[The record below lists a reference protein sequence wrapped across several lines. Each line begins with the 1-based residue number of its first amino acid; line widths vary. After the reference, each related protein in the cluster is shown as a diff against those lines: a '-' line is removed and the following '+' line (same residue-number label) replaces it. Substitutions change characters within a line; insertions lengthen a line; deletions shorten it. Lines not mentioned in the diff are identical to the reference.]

1 MSYDRCPNCGI
12 TMPAHKGHTRTFI
25 ELTNKEKGNSIKMM
39 TVNLKRA
46 IRRYS
51 GESGLLWAINY
62 LSRR

>member
-1 MSYDRCPNCGI
+1 MRYDRCPNCGL
-12 TMPAHKGHTRTFI
+12 TMPAHKGHTRTFV

-51 GESGLLWAINY
+51 GDPGFLWAINY